1 LILSVLYRSLA
12 RTGRASTRLR
22 RRLNRLSKGR
32 SLQIA
37 LLAARLQEADAL
49 VTSHLRRDDKAD
61 RLIGRRL
68 GGWAFHR

>member
-1 LILSVLYRSLA
+1 LILSLLYRPLV
-12 RTGRASTRLR
+12 RTVRATARLR
-22 RRLNRLSKGR
+22 RRLDRRGKGP
-32 SLQIA
+32 SLRTA

-49 VTSHLRRDDKAD
+49 IADHLRRDDQAD